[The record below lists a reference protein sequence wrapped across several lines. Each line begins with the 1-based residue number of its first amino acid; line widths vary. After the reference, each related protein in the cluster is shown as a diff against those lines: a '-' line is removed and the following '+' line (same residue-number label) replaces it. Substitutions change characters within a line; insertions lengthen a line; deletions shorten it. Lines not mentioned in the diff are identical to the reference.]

1 MRLRMNLRQW
11 VWVLAAA
18 LALGTGING
27 STVRAASPA
36 SSQERAHDRDYS
48 KNKNY
53 RTGMR
58 DGKDD
63 QTHNRDHSKKR
74 HFKKDDDQK
83 AYESGYQQSHHYNK

>member
-11 VWVLAAA
+11 VWVLVAA

-27 STVRAASPA
+27 STVRAASPP
-36 SSQERAHDRDYS
+36 SSQERAHDQDYS

-74 HFKKDDDQK
+74 HFNKDDDQK